1 MINFLKI
8 LTINSGIEV
17 RDLLVDRVQCPLLT
31 FNRICFGYLNNDLL
45 MVFSGI
51 VTLALSVTFL
61 FIQLQKEARVT

>member
-1 MINFLKI
+1 MINFLKL
-8 LTINSGIEV
+8 LTINSGIEL

-51 VTLALSVTFL
+51 VTLVLSVAFL
-61 FIQLQKEARVT
+61 SMSIPKGSSS